1 MNPFI
6 ELTVADRENTK
17 IMINVNYIV
26 CYNGHLLDNGTNG
39 CYIVF
44 GNGTS
49 TRHVRESYEHVNKLV
64 IEFYASTQND

>member
-26 CYNGHLLDNGTNG
+26 CYNSHKLDNSTIG

-44 GNGTS
+44 GNGNS
-49 TRHVRESYEHVNKLV
+49 TRHVQESYQHVHNLIQK
-64 IEFYASTQND
+64 FYTSTQND